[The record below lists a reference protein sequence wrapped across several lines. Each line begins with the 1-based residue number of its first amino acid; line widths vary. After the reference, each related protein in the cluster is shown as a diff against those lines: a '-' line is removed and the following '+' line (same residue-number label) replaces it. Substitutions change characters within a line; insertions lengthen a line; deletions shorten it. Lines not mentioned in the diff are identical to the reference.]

1 MRGDGNN
8 STSKGMLFGMKHVEV
23 VAACMVKDGKV
34 FIAQRHL
41 GGEAGGKWEFPG
53 GKIEPGETPKDAL
66 KREIK
71 EELKADI
78 EVGDL
83 LVAVRHAY
91 ATVDIT
97 LQVYQCKLLGNDP
110 VLTEHLSSLWVG
122 WDELCGVDWAP
133 ADKEVVE
140 KLSNPCCS

>member
-1 MRGDGNN
+1 
-8 STSKGMLFGMKHVEV
+8 MLLGMKHVEV
-23 VAACMVKDGKV
+23 VAACMVKDGRI

-41 GGEAGGKWEFPG
+41 GGEVGGKWEFPG
-53 GKIEPGETPKDAL
+53 GKIEPGETSREAL

-83 LVAVRHAY
+83 LTTVEHAY

-97 LQVYQCKLLGNDP
+97 MQVYECRLLGNDP
-110 VLTEHLSSLWVG
+110 VLTEHLASKWVAKS
-122 WDELCGVDWAP
+122 ELSGVDWAP

-140 KLSNPCCS
+140 KLSNHCCS